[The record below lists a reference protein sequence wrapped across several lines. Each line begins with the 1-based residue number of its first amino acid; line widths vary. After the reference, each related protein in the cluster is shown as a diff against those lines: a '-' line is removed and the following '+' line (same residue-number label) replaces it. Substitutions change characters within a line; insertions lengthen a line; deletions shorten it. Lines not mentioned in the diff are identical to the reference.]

1 MTDTSNEFD
10 LFAKP
15 KTATDLLTDLIRHSM
30 ITEAKERAL
39 SKSNLTKRWSGHQWS
54 NPELAAWARWQYRE
68 MVK

>member
-15 KTATDLLTDLIRHSM
+15 KTATDLLRHSM

-39 SKSNLTKRWSGHQWS
+39 SKSEIQKRWAGHQWS